1 VLVALVEADA
11 DTEAEAE
18 AERERDAEAE
28 AEADAVMMDA
38 GAEALT
44 VAFELW
50 VDAAALFDACAVDDI
65 LAGGVCFSA
74 SRRWCD
80 LDVESLLY
88 PNVV

>member
-1 VLVALVEADA
+1 V
-11 DTEAEAE
+11 
-18 AERERDAEAE
+18 
-28 AEADAVMMDA
+28 AVMMDA

-50 VDAAALFDACAVDDI
+50 VDAAALFDACAVDDV
-65 LAGGVCFSA
+65 LAGGVCFPA

-80 LDVESLLY
+80 LDVESPLY